1 MIAPR
6 WHLPLL
12 LSLAIAS
19 APAWSAGG
27 NETLFNFVKP
37 MAVVTVTTQN
47 ADLPSATAEATPEGE
62 ILRRVNFNPA
72 PQPTLRLAPSNGSW
86 DWSQADSVSLRIQ
99 NAMDWA
105 ITLEVEIEGVTGAP
119 GLRASI
125 ALPPGPAQTLL
136 IPLHA
141 IAPEDFGMRAGVP
154 MPVTQ
159 DGQRL
164 LLWFAVAMAAV
175 AIAMFLPKSAEG
187 DPGVRLDRGLV
198 VKLAPFGLITG
209 LAAGFFGIGG
219 GFLIVPGLM
228 AATGM
233 TLANAAASSLVSV
246 VLFGAATSASYA
258 MSGLVS
264 WPVFL
269 ALVLG
274 GLLGTLTGLPL
285 ARRLVGHAASAR
297 RGFAVMVFATAAYV
311 AVRAFM

>member
-1 MIAPR
+1 MTSMR

-37 MAVVTVTTQN
+37 MAVVSITTQN
-47 ADLPSATAEATPEGE
+47 ADLPSSTAEATPEGE

-72 PQPTLRLAPSNGSW
+72 PQPTLRLAPSSGSW
-86 DWSQADSVSLRIQ
+86 DWSQSDSMSLRIQ

-105 ITLEVEIEGVTGAP
+105 ITLEVEIEGVAGAP

-125 ALPPGPAQTLL
+125 ALPPGPAQTLV

-164 LLWFAVAMAAV
+164 LLASKV
-175 AIAMFLPKSAEG
+175 
-187 DPGVRLDRGLV
+187 
-198 VKLAPFGLITG
+198 TG
-209 LAAGFFGIGG
+209 EL
-219 GFLIVPGLM
+219 
-228 AATGM
+228 
-233 TLANAAASSLVSV
+233 NRSQ
-246 VLFGAATSASYA
+246 
-258 MSGLVS
+258 
-264 WPVFL
+264 
-269 ALVLG
+269 
-274 GLLGTLTGLPL
+274 
-285 ARRLVGHAASAR
+285 VGC
-297 RGFAVMVFATAAYV
+297 F
-311 AVRAFM
+311 